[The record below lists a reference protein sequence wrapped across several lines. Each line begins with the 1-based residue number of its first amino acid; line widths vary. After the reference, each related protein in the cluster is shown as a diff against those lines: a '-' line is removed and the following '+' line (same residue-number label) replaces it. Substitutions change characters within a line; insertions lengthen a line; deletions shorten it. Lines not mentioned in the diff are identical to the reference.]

1 MLSLVL
7 VLSMVWGCGCG
18 SATAAYQYSTA
29 LMNYQEGTEIWP
41 EDTEDPG
48 MYVWG
53 ETDWMKW
60 HVYFVW
66 EDVLEMDE
74 DGDAYPEEVI
84 TKYYELKEA
93 RETKPYVSEEYM
105 AELAY
110 NSRTNEWP

>member
-7 VLSMVWGCGCG
+7 VLSLTWGCGCG

-29 LMNYQEGTEIWP
+29 LMNYQEGYEIWP

-48 MYVWG
+48 MYVWR
-53 ETDWMKW
+53 ETDWLTW
-60 HVYFVW
+60 DVCFVW
-66 EDVLEMDE
+66 EDVLEVDPE
-74 DGDAYPEEVI
+74 AYPEEVLK
-84 TKYYELKEA
+84 KYYELKEA

-110 NSRTNEWP
+110 NSQINEWP